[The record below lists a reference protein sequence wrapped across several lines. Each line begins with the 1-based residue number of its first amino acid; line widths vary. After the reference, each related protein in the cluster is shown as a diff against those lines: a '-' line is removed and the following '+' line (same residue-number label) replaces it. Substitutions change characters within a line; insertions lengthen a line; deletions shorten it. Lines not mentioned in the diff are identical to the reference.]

1 MLFYLQPQALNLHC
15 PKKLLK
21 IQAAKYAKLKYVAS
35 TSTYPYSYCRS
46 RQHEK
51 KHTAKILWWGRGE
64 KTTNK
69 TKFVRASQQNSMR
82 KSHNHHNFIFRS
94 SIQRYIWSFQQNTMP
109 STIMDQAFYLK
120 TYFLFLNPQW

>member
-1 MLFYLQPQALNLHC
+1 MHD

-21 IQAAKYAKLKYVAS
+21 IQAAKYAKLKYLAS

-46 RQHEK
+46 RQHEQK
-51 KHTAKILWWGRGE
+51 QTAKILWGGGGE
-64 KTTNK
+64 KQQLRPNLLEAANK
-69 TKFVRASQQNSMR
+69 TPCE
-82 KSHNHHNFIFRS
+82 NFIIITTLFS
-94 SIQRYIWSFQQNTMP
+94 DQASKGIWSFQQNTMP